1 MENKEREVKQGE
13 FYKHFKN
20 KLYQIIAIAIH
31 SETREKM
38 VVYQALYGDFSIYV
52 RPYQMFVSEVDHV
65 KYPEVKQRFRFEKY
79 DIKTGELEQSYI
91 KSEQPILSV
100 KTMQE
105 DASISEEGQ
114 VSPLL
119 LDFLECN
126 TFEEKLDKLVM
137 MKDKVD
143 DRLLNDIAMSLDITV
158 DSKSLKEK
166 YEEIKSCLLTFV
178 HFEDNRMR

>member
-38 VVYQALYGDFSIYV
+38 VVYQALYGDFSVYV

-65 KYPEVKQRFRFEKY
+65 KYPEVKQRFRFEKC
-79 DIKTGELEQSYI
+79 DIKTGELEQPYI

-100 KTMQE
+100 ETMQE

>member
-20 KLYQIIAIAIH
+20 KLYQIIAIATH
-31 SETREKM
+31 SETKEKM
-38 VVYQALYGDFSIYV
+38 VVYQALYGDFSTYV
-52 RPYQMFVSEVDHV
+52 RPYQMFISEVDHV
-65 KYPEVKQRFRFEKY
+65 KYPEVKQTYRFEKY
-79 DIKTGELEQSYI
+79 DMKTGGLESPNI
-91 KSEQPILSV
+91 KSEQALTV
-100 KTMQE
+100 KTTEQE
-105 DASISEEGQ
+105 SAPISEVGE

-158 DSKSLKEK
+158 DNKGLKEK

>member
-65 KYPEVKQRFRFEKY
+65 KYPEVKQTYRFEKY
-79 DIKTGELEQSYI
+79 DMKKDAPEQSYI
-91 KSEQPILSV
+91 KSEQPISTGITAQESV
-100 KTMQE
+100 
-105 DASISEEGQ
+105 SISEEGE

-126 TFEEKLDKLVM
+126 TFEEKLDKLLM

-143 DRLLNDIAMSLDITV
+143 DRLLNDIAMSLDVTV
-158 DSKSLKEK
+158 DNKNLKEK